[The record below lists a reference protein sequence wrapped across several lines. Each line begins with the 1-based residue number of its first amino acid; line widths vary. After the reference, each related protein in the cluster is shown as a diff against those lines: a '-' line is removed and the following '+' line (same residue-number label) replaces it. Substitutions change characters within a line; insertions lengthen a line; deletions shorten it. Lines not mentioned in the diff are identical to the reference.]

1 MVILINVTNNNLLNY
16 RHMIRGLGSFRTL
29 LSHNLRVTM
38 NSNADVTRRRS
49 SRLSTTA
56 SAVKDSDS
64 KDASAP
70 RRHRLASSPIP
81 EERPAKRPKKSQ
93 SVVKEATAG
102 GAIASTSAV
111 TKRKKKAEIVYQ
123 PDDFPARSESDWKI
137 GPHVSSAGGVENTI
151 INAASI
157 GFVKSL

>member
-1 MVILINVTNNNLLNY
+1 
-16 RHMIRGLGSFRTL
+16 
-29 LSHNLRVTM
+29 M

-81 EERPAKRPKKSQ
+81 EERPTKRPKKSQ

-111 TKRKKKAEIVYQ
+111 TKRKKRSSTNPMTFQLGLKVTGKL
-123 PDDFPARSESDWKI
+123 DLTSPAREVLK
-137 GPHVSSAGGVENTI
+137 TR
-151 INAASI
+151 
-157 GFVKSL
+157 